1 MFLKARSIPRTLRE
15 VALRHLEGFPAVA
28 ITGPRQAG
36 KTTLAKSLGG
46 SRPYT
51 SLEDPDTRR
60 FADEDPRGFLAQFP
74 DGAILDEVQRCPAL
88 FSYLQGILDADR
100 RMGRFILTG
109 SQQFG
114 MLEGITQSLAGR
126 VSLLELWPF
135 SLGELQAAGKAPDSL
150 DQLLQAGLFPPIHDR
165 PVDAAAWLQSY
176 VATYLERDVRLIIKV
191 ADLTVFQRFLELC
204 AGRVGQ
210 LLNVS
215 SLAADTGISHAT
227 AESWLSVLQAGFLVF
242 LARPYFTNISKRLI
256 KTPKLYFTDPG
267 LAAWLI
273 GIRNPGHLRSHPLR
287 GALFENWVMTE
298 LAKASVHAGHRP
310 RLGFLRDKEGHEV
323 DAVIEGAGDFHLIE
337 IKSGQTV
344 PADAL
349 AGIQYWRTRLESK
362 KKVRSWLVHG
372 GTSAQNRTAA
382 AILPWQTLDPLI
394 EEIASA

>member
-1 MFLKARSIPRTLRE
+1 M
-15 VALRHLEGFPAVA
+15 
-28 ITGPRQAG
+28 
-36 KTTLAKSLGG
+36 
-46 SRPYT
+46 
-51 SLEDPDTRR
+51 
-60 FADEDPRGFLAQFP
+60 
-74 DGAILDEVQRCPAL
+74 
-88 FSYLQGILDADR
+88 
-100 RMGRFILTG
+100 
-109 SQQFG
+109 
-114 MLEGITQSLAGR
+114 
-126 VSLLELWPF
+126 
-135 SLGELQAAGKAPDSL
+135 
-150 DQLLQAGLFPPIHDR
+150 
-165 PVDAAAWLQSY
+165 DAAAWLQSY

-273 GIRNPGHLRSHPLR
+273 GIRNLGHLRSHPLR

-323 DAVIEGAGDFHLIE
+323 DAVVEGAGDFHLIE

-372 GTSAQNRTAA
+372 GTSAQNRAAA
-382 AILPWQTLDPLI
+382 AILPWQTLAPLI